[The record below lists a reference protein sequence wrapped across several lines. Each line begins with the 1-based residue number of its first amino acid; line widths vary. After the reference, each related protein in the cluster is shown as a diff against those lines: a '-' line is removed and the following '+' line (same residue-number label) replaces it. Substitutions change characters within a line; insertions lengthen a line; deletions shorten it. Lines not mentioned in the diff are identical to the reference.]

1 MLCTFNVFYF
11 QKFSLTQNANEFSGW
26 KPQLRKINFVIIA
39 CLIVS
44 LVFWLLDSEV
54 LIEYLAFSGVN
65 LLKGRVWTLVTS
77 LFIHGDIVHL
87 VGNMLFLYIFGNTI
101 EEEMGAAKTIGVFF
115 IGGIITFPLSLLF
128 YDATTP
134 LIGAS
139 AAIFT
144 LAAIVMLIK
153 PLKLSIFLFLPQGL
167 VAILYFVYN
176 ALAVYSGTEGNVA
189 YIAHVIGFAIGVPFG
204 LAWSKDWLKNL
215 LISVALLIVYIVV
228 VSILIPLILN
238 AIT

>member
-1 MLCTFNVFYF
+1 M
-11 QKFSLTQNANEFSGW
+11 
-26 KPQLRKINFVIIA
+26 RKVNLVIIA
-39 CLIVS
+39 CILVS
-44 LVFWLLDSEV
+44 FLLWLSNPD
-54 LIEYLAFSGVN
+54 IIFEYLAFSGEN
-65 LLKGRVWTLVTS
+65 LFKGRAWTLITS
-77 LFIHGDIVHL
+77 LFLHGGILHL

-101 EEEMGAAKTIGVFF
+101 EEELGATKTLGAFF
-115 IGGIITFPLSLLF
+115 VGGIITFPLSLLF
-128 YDATTP
+128 YDAAIP

-167 VAILYFVYN
+167 VAILYFTYN

-189 YIAHVIGFAIGVPFG
+189 YVAHIIGFAIGVPFG
-204 LAWSKDWLKNL
+204 LAWSKNWLKNL
-215 LISVALLIVYIVV
+215 LISIALLIVYIIV
-228 VSILIPLILN
+228 VSIVIPAILS

>member
-1 MLCTFNVFYF
+1 
-11 QKFSLTQNANEFSGW
+11 
-26 KPQLRKINFVIIA
+26 LRKINIVIVA
-39 CLIVS
+39 CILVS
-44 LVFWLLDSEV
+44 LVFWLSDPDV
-54 LIEYLAFSGVN
+54 LVEWLAFSGVN
-65 LLKGRVWTLVTS
+65 LLNGRVWTLVSS
-77 LFIHGDIVHL
+77 LFLHGDILHL

-101 EEEMGAAKTIGVFF
+101 EEEMGATKTLGAFF
-115 IGGIITFPLSLLF
+115 VGGIITFPLSLLF
-128 YDATTP
+128 YDWATP

-167 VAILYFVYN
+167 VVILYFVYN

-189 YIAHVIGFAIGVPFG
+189 HVAHIIGFAIGVPFG
-204 LAWSKDWLKNL
+204 LAWSKNWLKNL
-215 LISVALLIVYIVV
+215 LISIALLIGYIIV
-228 VSILIPLILN
+228 VSILIPLVLS